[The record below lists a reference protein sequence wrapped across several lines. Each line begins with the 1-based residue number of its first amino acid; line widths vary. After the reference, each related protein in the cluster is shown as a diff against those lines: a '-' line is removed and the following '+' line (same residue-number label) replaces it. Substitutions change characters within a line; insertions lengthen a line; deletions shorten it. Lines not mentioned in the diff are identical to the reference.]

1 MNYLHTHI
9 YTYIPFFFPPRV
21 KYKGKRRD
29 TTSTRTKIFEKL
41 HIYTS
46 KKTFAFFFLNMATN
60 LLWLTLLGSYIVQ
73 TKSFSKILG
82 RPTHHNNNDYNNN
95 IKLNI
100 NKNISDIHD
109 TNNSI
114 TDESIKPIKNL
125 SVQIAIVYFA
135 AWFLLIPLA
144 RLWNIPCKTS
154 SLNSNDINNLSNV
167 NLNCDEFYNNSGSN
181 NNDNR
186 DNRTTI
192 SLLKSK
198 FKQVSKIFILSLL
211 LSITVL
217 SYTLALTMTPAFDV
231 TLIQNT
237 SIFEITTLLYGVC
250 GVAKRQNVFRNFI
263 IMMVALI
270 GILIVS
276 YTNATCD
283 LLAGKLSINKE
294 TGEVNDPFLFDRL
307 KAALLCGLCS
317 LTMGPFAVLSHKW
330 LTNQKPITNKKNIF
344 AIAITSILLLVPFIP
359 KQSSFWRDIN
369 SNNSSGWLFLML
381 AIVGGVLPN
390 IISIILLTKNSSPEF
405 ITTANLSVIVL
416 MGIVQGLSESGQTYV
431 IRWEVIGYLMLTI
444 SSIIL
449 FFSLWNKK

>member
-1 MNYLHTHI
+1 M
-9 YTYIPFFFPPRV
+9 
-21 KYKGKRRD
+21 
-29 TTSTRTKIFEKL
+29 S
-41 HIYTS
+41 
-46 KKTFAFFFLNMATN
+46 TN

-82 RPTHHNNNDYNNN
+82 RPTHYNNNDLNNN

-100 NKNISDIHD
+100 NDTINNIQNI
-109 TNNSI
+109 NNST
-114 TDESIKPIKNL
+114 TDGPIKPIKNL

-144 RLWNIPCKTS
+144 RFWNIPCKIF
-154 SLNSNDINNLSNV
+154 SLDTNDINSLSNV
-167 NLNCDEFYNNSGSN
+167 HLNRDEFDSNSDTNTNVNS
-181 NNDNR
+181 DNG
-186 DNRTTI
+186 TSI
-192 SLLKSK
+192 SILRSR
-198 FKQVSKIFILSLL
+198 FKQFSKIFILSLL
-211 LSITVL
+211 LSVTVL
-217 SYTLALTMTPAFDV
+217 SYTLALSMTPAFDV

-237 SIFEITTLLYGVC
+237 SIFEIITLLYGVC
-250 GVAKRQNVFRNFI
+250 GIAQRQNVFCNFI

-330 LTNQKPITNKKNIF
+330 LTNEKLVTNKKNIC
-344 AIAITSILLLVPFIP
+344 AIAITCILLLVPFIP

-369 SNNSSGWLFLML
+369 SNNRYGWLFLIL

-390 IISIILLTKNSSPEF
+390 IISVILLTKNSPPEF

-416 MGIVQGLSESGQTYV
+416 MGLVQGLSESDQTYV
-431 IRWEVIGYLMLTI
+431 VRWEVIGYLMLTV

-449 FFSLWNKK
+449 FFNLRNRK